1 MKIEDLAQNA
11 IISILGSLLGILL
24 GVAVGYVLM
33 RIWSK
38 IKSQGERFQ
47 MFMLFAPWR
56 TILVGLLML
65 NFVPVAPILLVGL
78 GNKAGIISIAYIA
91 FFITIIVV
99 CQSVQGQFKQAVYQI
114 ASWLRTFAV
123 FSVILTIH
131 YGIWGGGGLGFLAR
145 EYFVLMMYKELWILY
160 WGFCG
165 IALVIDIISAFIQWF
180 IYSFAHRT
188 LT

>member
-1 MKIEDLAQNA
+1 MKIEDFAHNA
-11 IISILGSLLGILL
+11 IISLLGSLLGILL
-24 GVAVGYVLM
+24 GLAVGYGLI

-38 IKSQGERFQ
+38 FQSQGERFQ
-47 MFMLFAPWR
+47 KFMLFAPWR
-56 TILVGLLML
+56 TVLVGLLML
-65 NFVPVAPILLVGL
+65 NFVPIAPILLVGL
-78 GNKAGIISIAYIA
+78 GNNAGIISIAYIA

-99 CQSVQGQFKQAVYQI
+99 CQSVQGQFVQPISQI

-145 EYFVLMMYKELWILY
+145 EYFVLMKYKELWILY

-165 IALVIDIISAFIQWF
+165 VAFVIDTISAFIQWF
-180 IYSFAHRT
+180 MYPFAHRT
-188 LT
+188 